1 MCGRFTLASRPEAI
15 AAEFGSP
22 SVPVLEP
29 RFNVA
34 PTQGVAAVRLDP
46 ATGRR
51 RLDLLRWGLVPA
63 WADDPAIGNRLINA
77 RAETL
82 AERAAFR
89 RAFLGRRCLILSDGF
104 YEFIWT
110 ILVPLRL
117 RRGPCRSH
125 ESQPR
130 HDTRPV

>member
-1 MCGRFTLASRPEAI
+1 
-15 AAEFGSP
+15 
-22 SVPVLEP
+22 LEP
-29 RFNVA
+29 RYNVA

-46 ATGRR
+46 ATAKR

-77 RAETL
+77 RAETV

-89 RAFLGRRCLILSDGF
+89 QAFLGRRCLTISDEF

-110 ILVPLRL
+110 MLIPLPL
-117 RRGPCRSH
+117 PRGRGTS
-125 ESQPR
+125 PR
-130 HDTRPV
+130 TQRIG